1 MRIDVFLRNS
11 GIVPRR
17 TLAQKMC
24 DGGLVKI
31 DGRTAK
37 AASPVEVGQEISLQM
52 GMSRRR
58 YRVLLLPNRPVA
70 KRDRELCAERLQNA
84 PPEGTG

>member
-1 MRIDVFLRNS
+1 MRIDLFLRNS

-17 TLAQKMC
+17 TLAQKLC

-31 DGRTAK
+31 EGRTVK
-37 AASPVEVGQEISLQM
+37 PASPVEVGQEIALQM

-70 KRDRELCAERLQNA
+70 KCDRPAVAELLES
-84 PPEGTG
+84 TGIQE

>member
-1 MRIDVFLRNS
+1 MRIDMFLRNS

-31 DGRTAK
+31 EGK
-37 AASPVEVGQEISLQM
+37 AAKPASAVEVGQEISLQL
-52 GMSRRR
+52 GMSRRK
-58 YRVLLLPNRPVA
+58 YRVLELPNHPVA
-70 KRDRELCAERLQNA
+70 KRLRPEMAELLEREGIE
-84 PPEGTG
+84 E

>member
-1 MRIDVFLRNS
+1 MRVDLFLRNS

-31 DGRTAK
+31 DGKTAK
-37 AASPVEVGQEISLQM
+37 PASPVEVGQEIALQM

-70 KRDRELCAERLQNA
+70 KRDRPAVAELLESV
-84 PPEGTG
+84 GVDS